1 MKICLLAP
9 ANSIHTRKIAYI
21 TAQTPWGKGETFIME
36 EMLALQYRRVDLLI
50 IPRNPPKAVFHQ
62 EAQQLLASAVWLP
75 LINLRMVGVF
85 FKALL
90 VKASLWKILGHIV
103 RYARNPWVLIK
114 NLAVLPKAVFIAEML
129 RTENICHIHAH
140 WGSTTSTMAYI
151 ISQLTGIPW
160 SFTLHRWDIRENN
173 MLEEKVRS
181 AEFVRCISEHGKKE
195 LLKIVGEEYK
205 EKIRVVHL
213 GVKVPEN
220 TAEFPK
226 VKKLFII
233 VTPANLLEV
242 KGHKYLIEACSIL
255 IEEGINNF
263 QCILYGEG
271 PLRTELENLIEGKKL
286 DDYIKIPG
294 AIPHEKLIKMYQN
307 HDVDLVVLPSI
318 NTDKGEHEGIPVAL
332 MEAMAHGIPV
342 ISTNT
347 GAIPELIS
355 NGAGIIVEEK
365 SPKQLARAIIKTMK
379 EEGVVKGL
387 SETGYQKIQAKFN
400 IAENVETLSG
410 LIQGLIL

>member
-1 MKICLLAP
+1 MDEILEVK
-9 ANSIHTRKIAYI
+9 HR
-21 TAQTPWGKGETFIME
+21 G
-36 EMLALQYRRVDLLI
+36 VDLLI
-50 IPRNPPKAVFHQ
+50 IPRNPPKEVFHQ

-90 VKASLWKILGHIV
+90 VKTSLWKILGHIA

-114 NLAVLPKAVFIAEML
+114 NLAILPKGVFIAKML
-129 RTENICHIHAH
+129 RKEDTCHIHAH

-151 ISQLTGIPW
+151 ISQLTGIAW

-173 MLEEKVRS
+173 MLEEKIRS

-195 LLKIVGEEYK
+195 LLKIIGEEYK

-226 VKKLFII
+226 VKKLFTI

-242 KGHKYLIEACSIL
+242 KGHKYLIEACSSL
-255 IEEGINNF
+255 IEEGIKNF
-263 QCILYGEG
+263 QCILYGGG
-271 PLRTELENLIEGKKL
+271 PLRAELENLIKGKKL

-307 HDVDLVVLPSI
+307 HGVDLVVLPSI

-347 GAIPELIS
+347 GGIPELIS

-365 SPKQLARAIIKTMK
+365 SPKQLAKAIISVAKNEDLK
-379 EEGVVKGL
+379 SGFFRKGYL
-387 SETGYQKIQAKFN
+387 KIRSEFN
-400 IAENVETLSG
+400 IEKNVKSLLG
-410 LIQGLIL
+410 LIQE

>member
-1 MKICLLAP
+1 MNIC
-9 ANSIHTRKIAYI
+9 YI
-21 TAQTPWGKGETFIME
+21 TVQSPWGKAESFLVE
-36 EMLALQYRRVDLLI
+36 EMLEVKHRGVDLLI
-50 IPRNPPKAVFHQ
+50 IPRNPPKEVFHE
-62 EAQQLLASAVWLP
+62 EAKELLENAVWLP

-90 VKASLWKILGHIV
+90 IRASLWKILGHIV
-103 RYARNPWVLIK
+103 RHARNPWVLIK
-114 NLAVLPKAVFIAEML
+114 NLAILPKGVFIAKML
-129 RTENICHIHAH
+129 RKEDTCHIHAH

-151 ISQLTGIPW
+151 ISQLTGIAW

-173 MLEEKVRS
+173 MLEEKIRS
-181 AEFVRCISEHGKKE
+181 AGFVRCISEHGKKE

-226 VKKLFII
+226 AKKLFTI

-271 PLRTELENLIEGKKL
+271 PLRTELENLIKGKKR

-347 GAIPELIS
+347 GGIPELIS

-365 SPKQLARAIIKTMK
+365 SPEQLARAIIKTMK
-379 EEGVVKGL
+379 EEGFVKGL

-400 IAENVETLSG
+400 IAENVKTLSG